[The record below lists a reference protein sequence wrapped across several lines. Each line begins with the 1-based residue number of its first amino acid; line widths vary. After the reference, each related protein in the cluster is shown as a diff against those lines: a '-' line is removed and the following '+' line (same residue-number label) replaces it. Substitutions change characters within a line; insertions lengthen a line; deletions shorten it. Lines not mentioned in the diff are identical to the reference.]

1 MISTMDTQ
9 TIHLAYPAE
18 PDWHASLSDVVAR
31 ATAVIAAAAQS
42 TPQTRTTL
50 VLHGQPDAPTPAH
63 IRLSTKAA
71 LRSLIHTSVL
81 EQPALGINL
90 LIAQTLESPD
100 LELTL
105 KYLAGP
111 NGEFVQGATIDLGE
125 AP

>member
-9 TIHLAYPAE
+9 TIHLAYPTE
-18 PDWHASLSDVVAR
+18 PTWHASLSDVIAR
-31 ATAVIAAAAQS
+31 ATAAIAAAAES
-42 TPQTRTTL
+42 TPPTRTTV
-50 VLHGQPDAPTPAH
+50 VLHGQPDTRTPAH
-63 IRLSTKAA
+63 IRLSMKEA
-71 LRSLIHTSVL
+71 LRSLIHASVL

-90 LIAQTLESPD
+90 LIAQTLEDPD

-125 AP
+125 QP